1 MKINLSLEQIK
12 NILNSSQTNPA
23 KLDPQI
29 LIDTLSLNSNNQ
41 AQNWLFLAIKG
52 EKFDGHDFLLQALKN
67 GAIAFVVSAQV
78 WTTKSEDYKKQ
89 VLESINN
96 IFFVDDTVLA
106 LHKIAEYFLQSKN
119 IKKIVITGSVGKTTT
134 KDVLFFVLKHF
145 YKTQATKGNFN
156 NHIGVPLTIFEIED
170 DTEIC
175 VFEIGINHKNEMNQ
189 LSKIVKPDIGIILNI
204 GKSHL
209 EYLKDLD
216 GVLDAKWELIENIKQ
231 NGVLFLNGDDDKLL
245 EKFKAEKEVLKHKI
259 DIKNYGKNFNN
270 NFSGKIISVN
280 NENQTLEFS
289 ENLDLDGKKYQFEFS
304 VLGMAGFYSA
314 LVAFS
319 VCRTLGIEAEQII
332 ERLKQFNDR
341 TKMRFERS
349 EVNGI
354 QIINDCYN
362 ANPTSMTEA
371 LLVFSKLDAQKT
383 GKKIIVLGDMLEL
396 GESSDIEHKNLANV
410 LKDLSVDMIFLYGE
424 KSFLTYQELVSLNLK
439 NKIFFHSFSKDEIAE
454 NLKKNIKQ
462 NDMLFFKASRG
473 MKLEEIIAKIV

>member
-1 MKINLSLEQIK
+1 
-12 NILNSSQTNPA
+12 
-23 KLDPQI
+23 
-29 LIDTLSLNSNNQ
+29 
-41 AQNWLFLAIKG
+41 
-52 EKFDGHDFLLQALKN
+52 
-67 GAIAFVVSAQV
+67 
-78 WTTKSEDYKKQ
+78 
-89 VLESINN
+89 
-96 IFFVDDTVLA
+96 
-106 LHKIAEYFLQSKN
+106 
-119 IKKIVITGSVGKTTT
+119 
-134 KDVLFFVLKHF
+134 
-145 YKTQATKGNFN
+145 
-156 NHIGVPLTIFEIED
+156 
-170 DTEIC
+170 
-175 VFEIGINHKNEMNQ
+175 
-189 LSKIVKPDIGIILNI
+189 
-204 GKSHL
+204 
-209 EYLKDLD
+209 
-216 GVLDAKWELIENIKQ
+216 
-231 NGVLFLNGDDDKLL
+231 
-245 EKFKAEKEVLKHKI
+245 
-259 DIKNYGKNFNN
+259 
-270 NFSGKIISVN
+270 
-280 NENQTLEFS
+280 
-289 ENLDLDGKKYQFEFS
+289 
-304 VLGMAGFYSA
+304 MAGFYSA